1 MAARNNFLGT
11 LLLCLLGRLQG
22 IRLTQLVAHL
32 QVIKGNE
39 VMNLIKMPYY
49 EHVDVK

>member
-1 MAARNNFLGT
+1 MAARNNFLDT

-22 IRLTQLVAHL
+22 IRPTQLVAHL

-39 VMNLIKMPYY
+39 VMN
-49 EHVDVK
+49 